1 MQRML
6 FDHFCQLSSVAG
18 LAIGK
23 GVSSEDKRNTRLEA
37 GVKFRCKLNQRRC
50 FFSRGEMKSNLLL
63 VISAKNPDFAFAA
76 FGPYLHAKL
85 IHLAVS
91 EFYRRV
97 VARQGQGC

>member
-1 MQRML
+1 MKMLLYCVKRVFRGADGNGILLKVLPNHLKYDGGRILQRML

-50 FFSRGEMKSNLLL
+50 FFPGVK
-63 VISAKNPDFAFAA
+63 
-76 FGPYLHAKL
+76 
-85 IHLAVS
+85 
-91 EFYRRV
+91 
-97 VARQGQGC
+97 